1 MITMRREAPT
11 RYDIRACLLL
21 ILLVGVPVT
30 GAEESGSAG
39 SPADCAQWGG
49 SSLRNNVSKAA
60 NIPAEWD
67 PGRFDFRTGQWQGES
82 AENIKWVAK
91 LGSESYGSPV
101 ISGGKVF
108 CATNNDS
115 GYLRRYPA
123 DVDLGCLLAFSQ
135 ADGRFLWQHS
145 AEKLKAGQNIDYPEQ
160 GICCS
165 PLIERDRLWV
175 VTNRGEV
182 VCLDTEGFR
191 DGRNDGPFES
201 EKFTAQNESDVIWNF
216 DMMRE
221 LGIVQRYMCNC
232 SVTSAGDLLFVC
244 TSNGVDVSDESISA
258 PEAPSFIALDKHTG
272 ELIWADDSP
281 GENILDGQWASASVA
296 VLGGVRQAIF
306 PGGDGWV
313 YSFLAEKTTDKKAQL
328 LWKFD
333 CNPKESNWGGGGRG
347 DRNSIIASPV
357 IHEGRVFI
365 ATGQDPES
373 GEGQGDLWC
382 IDPTKRG
389 DTSANLVFDK
399 DGKPVPPRRIQAVDE
414 EAGERVVANPNSAA
428 VWHYRGEDAN
438 ADGKHEFEETM
449 HRAMGMVAVKDNLL
463 VIGDFAGLVH
473 CLDPKTAKVHWTY
486 DALATIWGSP
496 LIADGKIYIG
506 DEDGDVAVL
515 KAHTELNLLAEINMG
530 NSVYSSPVAVGQTLY
545 ISTRSHLFAIEMQK

>member
-1 MITMRREAPT
+1 MRREAPA
-11 RYDIRACLLL
+11 RYDIRAGLLV
-21 ILLVGVPVT
+21 ILLAGVPVA
-30 GAEESGSAG
+30 GAEESGPAR
-39 SPADCAQWGG
+39 SPDDWPQWGG
-49 SSLRNNVSKAA
+49 SSLRNNVSEAA

-108 CATNNDS
+108 CATNNGS
-115 GYLRRYPA
+115 GYLERYPE

-135 ADGRFLWQHS
+135 ADGQFLWQHS
-145 AEKLKAGQNIDYPEQ
+145 AEKLKAGGNVDYPEQ

-165 PLIERDRLWV
+165 PLIEGDRLWV

-191 DGRNDGPFES
+191 DGRNDRPFGS
-201 EKFTAQNESDVIWNF
+201 EKVTAQNESDVIWNF

-244 TSNGVDVSDESISA
+244 TSNGVDISDDTIPA

-272 ELIWADDSP
+272 ELIWADNSP
-281 GENILDGQWASASVA
+281 GENILDGQWASPSVA

-313 YSFLAEKTTDKKAQL
+313 YGFLAEKTPDKKAQL

-333 CNPKESNWGGGGRG
+333 CNPKESKWRGAGRG

-389 DTSANLVFDK
+389 DTSANLVLDK
-399 DGKPVPPRRIQAVDE
+399 DGKPVPPRRIDALDE
-414 EAGERVVANPNSAA
+414 EAGERVAANPNSAA
-428 VWHYRGEDAN
+428 VWNYRGEDAN

-463 VIGDFAGLVH
+463 VIGDFAGAVH
-473 CLDPKTAKVHWTY
+473 CLDPKTGKVHWTY

-515 KAHTELNLLAEINMG
+515 EAGAELNLLAEINMG
-530 NSVYSSPVAVGQTLY
+530 NSVYSSPVAIGQTLY
-545 ISTRSHLFAIEMQK
+545 ISTRSHIFAIEKQE

>member
-1 MITMRREAPT
+1 MRRESPP
-11 RYDIRACLLL
+11 RYAIRACLLL
-21 ILLVGVPVT
+21 LLSIGVPVV
-30 GAEESGSAG
+30 GAEKSGSDR
-39 SPADCAQWGG
+39 SPADWPEWGG
-49 SSLRNNVSKAA
+49 SSLRNNVSDAQDLSH
-60 NIPAEWD
+60 EWD
-67 PGRFDFRTGQWQGES
+67 PGRFDFRTGRWKGES
-82 AENIKWVAK
+82 AQHIKWVAR

-101 ISGGKVF
+101 ISGGMLF
-108 CATNNDS
+108 CATNNGA
-115 GYLRRYPA
+115 GYLERYPA

-135 ADGRFLWQHS
+135 ADGSFLWQHS
-145 AEKLKAGQNIDYPEQ
+145 VEKLKAGRNIDYPEQ

-165 PLIERDRLWV
+165 PLIEGERLWV

-191 DGRNDGPFES
+191 DAQNDGPFAL
-201 EKFTAQNESDVIWNF
+201 EKVTAENESDVIWKF

-221 LGIVQRYMCNC
+221 LGIVQRYMCSC
-232 SVTSAGDLLFVC
+232 SVTAAGDLLFVC
-244 TSNGVDVSDESISA
+244 TANGVDISDENIPA

-272 ELIWADDSP
+272 ELIWADNSP

-313 YSFLAEKTTDKKAQL
+313 YSFLAERTPDKKAEL

-333 CNPKESNWGGGGRG
+333 CNPKRSHWGGGGRG
-347 DRNSIIASPV
+347 ERNSIIASPV
-357 IHEGRVFI
+357 IHNGRVFI
-365 ATGQDPES
+365 APGQDPES

-389 DTSANLVFDK
+389 DTSAELVFDK
-399 DGKPVPPRRIQAVDE
+399 NGKPVPPRRLQAADE
-414 EAGERVVANPNSAA
+414 EAGDRVAPNPNSAA

-438 ADGKHEFEETM
+438 DDGKFKFEETM

-463 VIGDFAGLVH
+463 VIGDFAGAVH
-473 CLDPKTAKVHWTY
+473 CLDPKTGKVHWVY

-515 KAHTELNLLAEINMG
+515 EAATELNVMAEINMG
-530 NSVYSSPVAVGQTLY
+530 NSVYSAPLAIGKTLY
-545 ISTRSHLFAIEMQK
+545 ISTRSHIFAIEKKK